1 MIENIPEEIL
11 IENRLPIGPRNRF
24 QIKVFEMLGVSDM
37 DTALVEKYS
46 PLIKTLM
53 DNPKNEILRAYILEE
68 NFEEAGRIV
77 IAEINKHEQGE
88 GLTNKAA

>member
-1 MIENIPEEIL
+1 MIENIQEDIL
-11 IENRLPIGPRNRF
+11 TQNRLPIGHRNRF
-24 QIKVFEMLGVSDM
+24 QIKVFEMLGVGDT

-68 NFEEAGRIV
+68 KFEEAGRIV
-77 IAEINKHEQGE
+77 IEAINKHEQGE